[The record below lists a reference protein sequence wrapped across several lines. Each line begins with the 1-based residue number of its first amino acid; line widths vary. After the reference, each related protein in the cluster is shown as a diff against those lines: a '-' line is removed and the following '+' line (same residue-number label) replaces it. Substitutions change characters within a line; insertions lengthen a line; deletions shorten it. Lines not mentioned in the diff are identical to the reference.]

1 MEWLEKDKLFTIATN
16 KKSCDFRSNNV
27 LMIVSLIYYQ
37 LFLMVRNLWTKILAS
52 SMVCFTVEAAG
63 WSLANRR
70 PWPAQSDIYSGLFA
84 FAAA

>member
-37 LFLMVRNLWTKILAS
+37 LFRW
-52 SMVCFTVEAAG
+52 
-63 WSLANRR
+63 
-70 PWPAQSDIYSGLFA
+70 
-84 FAAA
+84 